1 MKQIALIVMLS
12 AVGFAVVLAVFIA
25 DRLTAEEVALL
36 AGVVCGIGVAV
47 PLGVM
52 AGAAWPVGGGTN
64 NRRRSCPRFTSPSHR
79 NRPSWGCRPSTRVCR
94 NPRRPRPKSSTSL
107 ARMPLMPINKA
118 G

>member
-52 AGAAWPVGGGTN
+52 AGAALAG
-64 NRRRSCPRFTSPSHR
+64 RRRHEQSAAVLPALYITQPPQPTIVGLPPVNASLSQPTSPA
-79 NRPSWGCRPSTRVCR
+79 PRVL
-94 NPRRPRPKSSTSL
+94 NIIGQNAFDADK
-107 ARMPLMPINKA
+107 
-118 G
+118 